1 MVLTRD
7 DPAPADPTPPGEVS
21 PIAPPPHRRTV
32 LRAGAGAWLALT
44 AATACTPPAAP
55 HRTTPTG
62 TTAEGGTAPAALPD
76 GTAPGATSGTGPG
89 GAASGATSGGT
100 APGTAADGGG
110 PGGGAA
116 SGGGAA
122 RGADTAPG
130 GSSRRG
136 RAGQLA
142 APTPHRFPGQPA
154 QIEHGPRNR
163 PRVALTFHGQG
174 DPATA
179 RAVLAEA
186 ERAGARITVLA
197 VGSWLDEHPAMAR
210 RILDGGHDLGNHTQ
224 RHLTVS
230 EMPEWEA
237 YREITACAQRLR
249 RLTGSIGTWFRP
261 SRTQYATPLVQRLA
275 HKAGYPHVLSYDVD
289 SLDFTSPG
297 ATAVTR
303 KVAGEIRNGS
313 VVSLHFG
320 YADTVAALPAL
331 LDDLHRRKLHAVTTT
346 ELLTP

>member
-1 MVLTRD
+1 M
-7 DPAPADPTPPGEVS
+7 S

-32 LRAGAGAWLALT
+32 LHAGAWLALT
-44 AATACTPPAAP
+44 ATTACTTGNRDTTAGASPGPGTPGAPTTTSGPEGPAA
-55 HRTTPTG
+55 
-62 TTAEGGTAPAALPD
+62 GG
-76 GTAPGATSGTGPG
+76 
-89 GAASGATSGGT
+89 
-100 APGTAADGGG
+100 
-110 PGGGAA
+110 
-116 SGGGAA
+116 
-122 RGADTAPG
+122 R
-130 GSSRRG
+130 
-136 RAGQLA
+136 LA
-142 APTPHRFPGQPA
+142 APARAPAPRRFPGHPV
-154 QIEHGPRNR
+154 QIEHGSRDR

-197 VGSWLDEHPAMAR
+197 VGTWLDEHPDLAR

-230 EMPEWEA
+230 EMPEGEA

-275 HKAGYPHVLSYDVD
+275 RRAGYPHVLSYDVD

-331 LDDLHRRKLHAVTTT
+331 LDDFHRRKLRAVTTT